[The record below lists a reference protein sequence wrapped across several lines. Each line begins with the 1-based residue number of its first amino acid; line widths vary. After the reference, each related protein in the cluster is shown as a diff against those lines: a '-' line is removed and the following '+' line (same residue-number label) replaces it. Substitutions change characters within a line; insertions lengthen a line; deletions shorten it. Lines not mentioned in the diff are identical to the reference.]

1 MEDRNIKNDTG
12 SHPTVPDEKFSHLH
26 VFNNNHHFAFIY
38 RKTEKLVTAV
48 YMITNFIKDTEPLKW
63 SVREKALSLMSRNLA
78 ITTAS
83 LSDRKNLLKEYQA
96 LSIEIVSL
104 SGIGF
109 HSGLISEMNF
119 LILKREF
126 EALVD
131 IIQNEESKKKS
142 EETVMLSSSFFD
154 TGNHGGVD
162 SLKQTETI
170 NSVNNPVE
178 KKEPFY
184 KGHVEP
190 TKNHFVKTQVK
201 KEVVK
206 DKKIGGVVEEKKN
219 GRQDTIVN
227 LLHKKQGLNIKDFS
241 EVISGCSE
249 KTIQRELLAM
259 VENKTLRKEGERRW
273 SKYYLI

>member
-1 MEDRNIKNDTG
+1 
-12 SHPTVPDEKFSHLH
+12 
-26 VFNNNHHFAFIY
+26 
-38 RKTEKLVTAV
+38 
-48 YMITNFIKDTEPLKW
+48 
-63 SVREKALSLMSRNLA
+63 
-78 ITTAS
+78 
-83 LSDRKNLLKEYQA
+83 
-96 LSIEIVSL
+96 
-104 SGIGF
+104 
-109 HSGLISEMNF
+109 MNF